1 MNEFGRYAEN
11 AWQLMAPDRYAA
23 LEDPNRFFSMMG
35 QEAESRMQM
44 VWEQLQGPDP
54 VGETYLEKVGRLNA
68 TRMQAEEIV
77 RADLKPEMSQE
88 YEEESEDEGFDE
100 TTSEILQI
108 LMDVQTAMKRAAS
121 CETDDEEDLD

>member
-11 AWQLMAPDRYAA
+11 AWRLMAPDRYAA
-23 LEDPNRFFSMMG
+23 LTDPNHFFSMMG
-35 QEAESRMQM
+35 KEAESRMRM

-77 RADLKPEMSQE
+77 REDLKPDTSQE

-108 LMDVQTAMKRAAS
+108 IMDLQTAIQDKS
-121 CETDDEEDLD
+121 ELFEDQDNQD

>member
-11 AWQLMAPDRYAA
+11 AWKLMAPDRYAA
-23 LEDPNRFFSMMG
+23 LTDPNHFFSTMG
-35 QEAESRMQM
+35 QEAESRMRM

-77 RADLKPEMSQE
+77 RADLKPDTSQE

-108 LMDVQTAMKRAAS
+108 IMDLQTAIQDKS
-121 CETDDEEDLD
+121 ELFEDQDNQD